1 MKSDDKLHR
10 WRVPLLVSLFV
21 TSLAALELHRQG
33 RLWTCVSCARVL
45 AWTGDAWSAETSQQL
60 FDPYSF
66 THLLHGFAF
75 CGLLALVAP
84 RVSAQWRFCLAILI
98 ESAWEIVENT
108 NFVINRYRETT
119 AAFGY
124 TGDTVINSIGDITAC
139 AVGFLIARRLGW
151 RRTLVAFFAI
161 ELILLVWI
169 RDSLLLNII
178 MLIHKSDAIK
188 AWQAGH

>member
-1 MKSDDKLHR
+1 MKSDGKFHS
-10 WRVPLLVSLFV
+10 WRIPLLVTLFI
-21 TSLAALELHRQG
+21 TSSAALELHRQG
-33 RLWTCVSCARVL
+33 RLWTCACGRVL
-45 AWTGDAWSAETSQQL
+45 AWTNEAWSAETSQQL

-75 CGLLALVAP
+75 CGLLALVVP
-84 RVSAQWRFCLAILI
+84 KLGSSWRFCLAVAL
-98 ESAWEIVENT
+98 ECVWEIVENT
-108 NFVINRYRETT
+108 NFIINRYRETT

-124 TGDTVINSIGDITAC
+124 TGDTVINSLGDIAAC
-139 AVGFLIARRLGW
+139 AVGFIIARRLGW

-161 ELILLVWI
+161 ELFLLVWI

-178 MLIHKSDAIK
+178 MLVHKSDAIK

>member
-1 MKSDDKLHR
+1 MKPDGKLR
-10 WRVPLLVSLFV
+10 SWIVALFIV
-21 TSLAALELHRQG
+21 ALAALQLHLQG
-33 RLWTCVSCARVL
+33 RLWTCDCGRVL
-45 AWTGDAWSAETSQQL
+45 AWTSDAWSAQTSQQL

-84 RVSAQWRFCLAILI
+84 KLSSSWRFCLAILI
-98 ESAWEIVENT
+98 ESVWEIVENT
-108 NFVINRYRETT
+108 DFVINRYRETT

-124 TGDTVINSIGDITAC
+124 TGDTVINSLGDIAAC
-139 AVGFLIARRLGW
+139 AFGFLIARRLGW
-151 RRTLVAFFAI
+151 RRTIFTFIAI
-161 ELILLVWI
+161 ELLLLVWI

-178 MLIHKSDAIK
+178 MLVHKSDAIK

>member
-1 MKSDDKLHR
+1 MKSDGKLST
-10 WRVPLLVSLFV
+10 WRVPLLVSLII
-21 TSLAALELHRQG
+21 TSLAALELHHQG
-33 RLWTCVSCARVL
+33 RRWTCACGRVL
-45 AWTGDAWSAETSQQL
+45 VWMGDAWSAETSQQL

-75 CGLLALVAP
+75 CGLLALVVP
-84 RVSAQWRFCLAILI
+84 RASAQWRFSLAILI
-98 ESAWEIVENT
+98 ESVWEIAENT

-124 TGDTVINSIGDITAC
+124 TGDTVINSVGDICAC
-139 AVGFLIARRLGW
+139 ACGFLIARRLGW
-151 RRTLVAFFAI
+151 RRTLVVFVAI

-169 RDSLLLNII
+169 RDSLLLNVL